1 MKGIEILAKE
11 EINKRFVDTYLFICF
26 ASFEG
31 RSTTTALSLYGN
43 QIESSTI
50 FKTVNTTNDYAINKI
65 IEKLPQS
72 KIVEFD
78 LRNPVRIAQILTDC
92 IKELSVYELPLVID
106 ITTFTHEILAMLI
119 KLIYNNKEFFPKV
132 FLLYNGAC
140 DYSDSK
146 ESGLNQMWLSKGCR
160 DVRNIIG
167 YTGINRPILKNCLI
181 VLTGFELERATGL
194 IKKLEPDKL
203 IIGLGVDPIHEN
215 NENAMHYFHE
225 KFTEWKDNYK
235 NYIRTEFEFS
245 CKDISKTINS
255 ISDIISSSQ
264 EYNYIIVPL
273 NTKLSTVA
281 ASIVALQKPSIQLCY
296 SIPEVYNTLTYS
308 KPSDKITVVDLYN
321 II

>member
-11 EINKRFVDTYLFICF
+11 EINKKFVDKYLFICF
-26 ASFEG
+26 TSFEE
-31 RSTTTALSLYGN
+31 RSTIVALSLCNN
-43 QIESSTI
+43 QIICPKI
-50 FKTVNTTNDYAINKI
+50 FKTVNTKNDFATNKI
-65 IEKLPQS
+65 AENLTESQI
-72 KIVEFD
+72 IEFD
-78 LRNPVRIAQILTDC
+78 LKNPVKIAQILTDC
-92 IKELSVYELPLVID
+92 IKELSGYKLPLVID

-146 ESGLNQMWLSKGCR
+146 KSGLNQMWLSKGCR

-167 YTGINRPILKNCLI
+167 YTGINKPILKNCLI

-194 IKKLEPDKL
+194 IKNLEPDKL

-215 NENAMHYFHE
+215 NKNAMQYFQE
-225 KFTEWKDNYK
+225 RFTNWKDNYK
-235 NYIRTEFEFS
+235 NCNSTEFEFS
-245 CKDISKTINS
+245 CKDISKTIKS
-255 ISDIISSSQ
+255 ISDIVFSSQ

-281 ASIVALQKPSIQLCY
+281 ASIVALQNPSIQLCY
-296 SIPEVYNTLTYS
+296 AIPEIYNTRTYS